1 MNDGGR
7 MNPGNTTPCPTG
19 HRKSQELDI
28 FLLHDLNGGK
38 LLCTLLWSPMVL
50 RVLTFQHAIL
60 VFDLA
65 CKNSTWF

>member
-38 LLCTLLWSPMVL
+38 LLCTLVTNGSKSTDIP
-50 RVLTFQHAIL
+50 
-60 VFDLA
+60 A
-65 CKNSTWF
+65 CNSGL